1 MTVTIKHK
9 AQLVQT
15 RPAPREGAANLG
27 ARLAACLAASPLAP
41 AIRMGGEG
49 ISEGGS
55 DEQWLS
61 YGALNVRVG
70 EIAARLQGL
79 AVGERVGLYLSRS
92 PDLVASLLACLRL
105 GLTFV
110 PLEPDFPVE
119 RLQGIARQARLSA
132 VICDGDR
139 PAPAFGCPLRTLDGP
154 AAAGPVS
161 WPQVDDA
168 LAAYMMFT
176 SGSTGE
182 PKGVVISRRA
192 LLCFLDGIRE
202 RLGLSPGCHW
212 LFITTPAF
220 DISLLEMLGPLWG
233 GGRLTV
239 AGGEHNKG

>member
-1 MTVTIKHK
+1 MTVTIKHE
-9 AQLVQT
+9 ASLVQT
-15 RPAPREGAANLG
+15 RLAPREGAANLG

-61 YGALNVRVG
+61 YGALNARVG

-105 GLTFV
+105 GLCFV
-110 PLEPDFPVE
+110 PLEPDFPLE

-132 VICDGDR
+132 VICDDEVGTPD
-139 PAPAFGCPLRTLDGP
+139 FGCPLRSLKGP
-154 AAAGPVS
+154 APGGTLS
-161 WPQVDDA
+161 WPRVDDA

-182 PKGVVISRRA
+182 PKGWSSAGGPCSASSTGSASGSDYHPTAIGS
-192 LLCFLDGIRE
+192 
-202 RLGLSPGCHW
+202 LSPPRPSTSRCWRCWARSGV
-212 LFITTPAF
+212 
-220 DISLLEMLGPLWG
+220 
-233 GGRLTV
+233 V
-239 AGGEHNKG
+239 AG

>member
-1 MTVTIKHK
+1 
-9 AQLVQT
+9 
-15 RPAPREGAANLG
+15 
-27 ARLAACLAASPLAP
+27 
-41 AIRMGGEG
+41 MGGEG
-49 ISEGGS
+49 IGEGGS

-61 YGALNVRVG
+61 YGALNARVG
-70 EIAARLQGL
+70 QIAARLQGL

-105 GLTFV
+105 GLCFV
-110 PLEPDFPVE
+110 PLEPDFPLE

-154 AAAGPVS
+154 AAAGGVS

-212 LFITTPAF
+212 LFITTLKVF
-220 DISLLEMLGPLWG
+220 VNHIFLL
-233 GGRLTV
+233 V
-239 AGGEHNKG
+239 S